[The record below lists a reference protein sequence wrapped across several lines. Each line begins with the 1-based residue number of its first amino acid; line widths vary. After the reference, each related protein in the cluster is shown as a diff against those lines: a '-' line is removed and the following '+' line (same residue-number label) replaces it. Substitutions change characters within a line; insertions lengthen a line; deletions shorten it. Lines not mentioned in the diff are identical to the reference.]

1 MIYLDNSATTKPD
14 PRVVEAMMPFLHD
27 GFGNPSS
34 IYEIGRSA
42 RIALEEARAKVAA
55 AIGAE
60 ESEIVFTS
68 SGTEA
73 NNHAM
78 KGTVFHLASK
88 GNRFQDQEI
97 SITKTEHHAL
107 LEPAEF
113 LAKLGVKVNEI
124 AVDTFG
130 IVNTSELSTSL
141 NHETSFI
148 SAILVNNETGA
159 INPVRDIAPLV
170 REKAPNALIH
180 TDAVQA
186 LGKIPVDVKELGVD
200 MLSLSAHKIN
210 GPKGIGALFIRRG
223 IMIEPLLHGGAQ
235 ERNRRGSTENVAYAA
250 GFAKAAELFVQEKEE
265 RAKNISLLRKYLVEQ
280 LKAIPEIVFNS
291 PLDGRGADAILN
303 ISFIP
308 EVVSKMDTD
317 ALFIRFDMDGIAISN
332 GAACTSGSMQPSHV
346 LLAMGKSKE
355 VASRSV
361 RVSLSK
367 DTTEEDLD
375 AFLATLRKIIP

>member
-14 PRVVEAMMPFLHD
+14 PRVLEAMMPFLSKE
-27 GFGNPSS
+27 FGNASS
-34 IYEIGRSA
+34 IYSLGRSA

-78 KGTVFHLASK
+78 KGTVFHLAIEGK
-88 GNRFQDQEI
+88 DFRGQEI
-97 SITKTEHHAL
+97 CITKTEHHAM

-113 LAKLGVKVNEI
+113 LAKLGVKVSEI
-124 AVDTFG
+124 GVDTFG
-130 IVNTSELSTSL
+130 IVNTSELSGSL
-141 NHETSFI
+141 NGKTSFV
-148 SAILVNNETGA
+148 STILVNNETGA
-159 INPVRDIAPLV
+159 INPVREITALI
-170 REKAPNALIH
+170 RGKASQALIH

-186 LGKIPVDVKELGVD
+186 LGKISLDVKDLGID

-235 ERNRRGSTENVAYAA
+235 ERNRRGSTENVALAA
-250 GFAKAAELFVQEKEE
+250 GFAKAAELLVQEKEE
-265 RAKNISLLRKYLVEQ
+265 RARNISSLRKYLVEN
-280 LKAIPEIVFNS
+280 LKVIPEIVFNS
-291 PLDGRGADAILN
+291 PLDERGADAILN
-303 ISFIP
+303 SSFIP
-308 EVVSKMDTD
+308 EVVSKLDTD

-346 LLAMGKSKE
+346 LLAMGKGKE

-367 DTTEEDLD
+367 DTTKDDLD